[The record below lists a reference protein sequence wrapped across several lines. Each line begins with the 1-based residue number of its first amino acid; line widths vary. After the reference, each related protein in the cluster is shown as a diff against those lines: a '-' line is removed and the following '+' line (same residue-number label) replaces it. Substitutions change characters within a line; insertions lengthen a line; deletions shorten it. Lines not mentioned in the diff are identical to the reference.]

1 MIKRLR
7 RKGDSGCTLWHGKV
21 RKTYASVAELESY
34 DSIYGNVTRCGYKS
48 AAALWKANPMLQGST
63 NPGDFG
69 VALYV
74 TLRKDAANDDPLFKG
89 HPWLLEHGDGSMT
102 GYKTKAEAAKA
113 MRAL

>member
-7 RKGDSGCTLWHGKV
+7 RKGDSGCTLWQGKV
-21 RKTYASVAELESY
+21 RQTYASLAELESY
-34 DSIYGNVTRCGYKS
+34 NEIYGTVTRCGYKTP
-48 AAALWKANPMLQGST
+48 AALWKANPTLQGST

-74 TLRKDAANDDPLFKG
+74 AMRKDVDVFQG
-89 HPWLLEHGDGSMT
+89 HPWVLDHGDGVQT

-113 MRAL
+113 MRDL